1 MASTI
6 PAVLDELLARARLAL
21 PGVQVLDGQ
30 PTTDTEPDVLAI
42 GFTGSPGE
50 PVVEATEERAQ
61 LAASPDRERYDVTGL
76 ASSWIG
82 DDDAKKARDRAFEL
96 LETFA
101 AEIRRDSTL
110 GGLVLSA
117 RLAVIAFAPEQ
128 TSQGAVATVRFSVR
142 IDAFTR

>member
-30 PTTDTEPDVLAI
+30 PTTDTEPDVIAI
-42 GFTGSPGE
+42 GFTGAPGE

-61 LAASPDRERYDVTGL
+61 LAASPDRERYDVTCL
-76 ASSWIG
+76 ASAWIG
-82 DDDAKKARDRAFEL
+82 DDDARKARDRAFEL
-96 LETFA
+96 LETFR
-101 AEIRRDSTL
+101 AELQRDSTL

-117 RLAVIAFAPEQ
+117 RLAVISFAPEQ
-128 TSQGAVATVRFSVR
+128 TSQGAVATIRFAVR
-142 IDAFTR
+142 IDAFAR